1 MRDNGV
7 INTMNSQSYEIKEMD
22 KSCFPLYD
30 QVSQNVDVRSEFRVT
45 RIDNG
50 LGGLVFEEVPVT
62 PFVKDLSKYERAMEY
77 EKMFDVSNWRF
88 FMAFDGEIPVGA
100 MTVAGTTEGMD
111 MLGGRTDACVLWD
124 IRVADDYKH
133 KGIGQKM
140 LDLGIA
146 AARADG
152 YRLMIIECQNNN
164 ATACKFYRKQGARL
178 SKIDMNAYDSEPDI
192 ADEVQFV
199 WHLDL

>member
-1 MRDNGV
+1 MKNE
-7 INTMNSQSYEIKEMD
+7 SYEIKEMD
-22 KSCFPLYD
+22 KTCFALYD
-30 QVSQNVDVRSEFRVT
+30 QVSQNVNVSSEFRVT

-50 LGGLVFEEVPVT
+50 LGGFVFEEVPVT
-62 PFVKDLSKYERAMEY
+62 PYVKDLSKYEIASEY
-77 EKMFDVSNWRF
+77 EKMFDISNWRF
-88 FMAFDGEIPVGA
+88 YMAFDGDIPVGA

-124 IRVADDYKH
+124 IRVADEYKH
-133 KGIGQKM
+133 KGIGQRM

-146 AARADG
+146 AAKDDG
-152 YRLMIIECQNNN
+152 YRVMIIECQNNN
-164 ATACKFYRKQGARL
+164 VTACRFYRKQGALL
-178 SKIDMNAYDSEPDI
+178 SKIDMNAYDSEPEV

>member
-1 MRDNGV
+1 MKNE
-7 INTMNSQSYEIKEMD
+7 SYEIKEMD
-22 KSCFPLYD
+22 RNCFELYD
-30 QVSQNVDVRSEFRVT
+30 QVPQNVDVRSEYRVT

-50 LGGLVFEEVPVT
+50 LGGFVFEEVPVT
-62 PFVKDLSKYERAMEY
+62 PYVKDLSKYEIASEY
-77 EKMFDVSNWRF
+77 ENMFDITNWRF
-88 FMAFDGEIPVGA
+88 YMAFDGDIPVGA

-124 IRVADDYKH
+124 IRVADYYKH

-140 LDLGIA
+140 LDMGIA
-146 AARADG
+146 AAKADG
-152 YRLMIIECQNNN
+152 YRVMIIECQNNN
-164 ATACKFYRKQGARL
+164 VTACRFYRKQGALL
-178 SKIDMNAYDSEPDI
+178 SKIDMNAYDSEPEV